1 MQILKFSG
9 ELKPFLPKK
18 IYHSVKDAGGSPKLA
33 REAVKEVKSKY
44 KKGFSTKDVL
54 DILIKFLK
62 KEPGVAEKYDLKRAI
77 MSLGPTGF
85 PFEKFFAKVL
95 KFYGF
100 KTKIGKHLKGKAITH
115 EIDIIAEKNKKFMI
129 ECKYHNQSG
138 TITRLH
144 PAMYTYARFLDIK
157 KHGFDKPWLVTNTRC
172 SLDARKYA
180 KSVGVKIT
188 SWKYPKDQSIQKL
201 IERKKLYPITI
212 LKSINEEIKEK
223 LFHHNIIILKDFE
236 KIAPKEIM
244 LKIKI
249 SKEKIEEILK
259 DVYDILN

>member
-1 MQILKFSG
+1 MQVIKSSG
-9 ELKPFLPKK
+9 EINPFIPKK
-18 IYHSVKDAGGSPKLA
+18 IYRSVKDAGGSSRLA
-33 REAVKEVKSKY
+33 REAIKEVKSKY
-44 KKGFSTKDVL
+44 KKDFSTKDIL
-54 DILIKFLK
+54 NILIEFLK

-77 MSLGPTGF
+77 MNLGPTGF

-95 KFYGF
+95 QSYGF
-100 KTKIGKHLKGKAITH
+100 KTKIGDNLKGKSIIH
-115 EIDIIAEKNKKFMI
+115 EIDITAEKKKKFMI

-144 PAMYTYARFLDIK
+144 PAMYTYARFLDVK

-180 KSVGVKIT
+180 TSVGVKIT
-188 SWKYPKDQSIQKL
+188 SWKYPENQSIQKL

-223 LFHHNIIILKDFE
+223 LFRHNIIILKDFE
-236 KIAPKEIM
+236 KIAAEEIIT
-244 LKIKI
+244 KIRI
-249 SKEKIEEILK
+249 SKEKVEEILK